1 VGKLRVRLSCL
12 RPNAALTADLALLG
26 ERAKGAHE
34 AGAVR
39 LSLQA
44 CYPSPRALLKGYAAP
59 PLPPAAY
66 AHGLAGREHQG
77 VMSRECRRIVLRWLE
92 SANPAIGGAE
102 ALLVLDA
109 ERWAGRWGGVGGLW
123 PWLCLGRG
131 CCWQACAPLC
141 AVQPSLA
148 LSCMRCRADPPSP
161 ARPPPPPPRS
171 EVFAM
176 SRARVNVRRIKMA
189 LVGLRRVHRKFDAI
203 KARRLLGRLLRTFT
217 SMGSSP
223 AAAVQG
229 MPWVAM
235 TLPAG
240 RCIDCR
246 AASFPPPASQTWQ
259 DPWQSVAAMAAACF
273 LCFNPSRAVP
283 LLLGWVVV
291 ATLSAQPDYE
301 GGGPCAS
308 TPAQPCAA
316 AAAVVVL
323 HPAWSCGPAPVP
335 AAGIVPRMEQDPP
348 DIQPENESLEAGSAN
363 PLAALRARLERLQR
377 MGLLVQGALDEVA
390 CAMERAE
397 VRRRLGGCWER
408 GGAGAEGRAGG
419 AAPF

>member
-1 VGKLRVRLSCL
+1 
-12 RPNAALTADLALLG
+12 
-26 ERAKGAHE
+26 
-34 AGAVR
+34 
-39 LSLQA
+39 
-44 CYPSPRALLKGYAAP
+44 
-59 PLPPAAY
+59 
-66 AHGLAGREHQG
+66 
-77 VMSRECRRIVLRWLE
+77 MSRECRRIVLRWLE

-109 ERWAGRWGGVGGLW
+109 ER
-123 PWLCLGRG
+123 
-131 CCWQACAPLC
+131 
-141 AVQPSLA
+141 
-148 LSCMRCRADPPSP
+148 
-161 ARPPPPPPRS
+161 

-301 GGGPCAS
+301 G
-308 TPAQPCAA
+308 
-316 AAAVVVL
+316 
-323 HPAWSCGPAPVP
+323 
-335 AAGIVPRMEQDPP
+335 IVPRMEQDPP